1 MKIKLS
7 PREINSI
14 LDAIQKL
21 IDLKLI
27 FRKTSP
33 HYDLDEE
40 TSKEFLNTLNH
51 LRAHLNPIFSTYL
64 KDQDLMGS
72 SSIEQK
78 IKMIISFADKRDQIL
93 VSSNSAKK
101 VLKSL
106 GIDPRDIIVSG
117 GPLFYEDYKTVN
129 PNIPDKALES
139 IKKKCERNLED
150 IKSKDWEKKDL
161 IFIYEKDDIGDALI
175 LDKIPRLEQMIEREV
190 KTIALSSW
198 DDLTWDDFS

>member
-7 PREINSI
+7 PGEVNSI

-27 FRKTSP
+27 FRKTAP
-33 HYDLDEE
+33 QYNLDEE
-40 TSKEFLNTLNH
+40 TTKKFLNTLNH
-51 LRAHLNPIFSTYL
+51 LRTLLNPIFSIYL
-64 KDQDLMGS
+64 KDQDLLGS
-72 SSIEQK
+72 SLIKK
-78 IKMIISFADKRDQIL
+78 IKKTIASFADMRDQIL

-106 GIDPRDIIVSG
+106 GVDPRDIIVSG

-139 IKKKCERNLED
+139 IKKKCERVLED

-161 IFIYEKDDIGDALI
+161 IFIYEKDDIGDMLI
-175 LDKIPRLEQMIEREV
+175 LDKIPRLEHMINKDV

-198 DDLTWDDFS
+198 DDLT